1 MNGRKETIMSKTI
14 NCTDPSYS
22 VDFIANGGNENDII
36 AIACINDGESYGGSS
51 YWFTIGSY
59 SSIKNAIRW
68 ANKKL
73 AKHGLV
79 LAI

>member
-1 MNGRKETIMSKTI
+1 MSKTI

-36 AIACINDGESYGGSS
+36 AIACINDGESY

-73 AKHGLV
+73 AKHGLA

>member
-1 MNGRKETIMSKTI
+1 MNGRTETIMSKTI
-14 NCTDPSYS
+14 NCTDPRYS

-73 AKHGLV
+73 AKHGLA